1 MSKNLKIPEKFL
13 RKLFHSLPDLYLIL
27 NPKFEIVEASEAYLK
42 ATMVKREDIMGR
54 SVFEVF
60 PDNPS
65 DLRATGT
72 KNLRDS
78 LNRVLSHK
86 ISDTMAVQKYDIR
99 RPEKQGGAFEEHYW
113 SPINSPVLDENNEVS
128 YIIHRAEDVTEFLRL
143 KKEEIRQRKI
153 TKDLYTK
160 AEKIENEIY
169 KRAQEIQKTNKELIH
184 SQEEAE
190 EANRAKSAFLA
201 TMSHEIRTP
210 LNGVIGMTSLLEQTI
225 LSDEQIEYVN
235 SIRIS
240 GEALLALIND
250 ILDFSKI
257 ESGSFELDVIDF
269 DLNKVVEDAV
279 EIVAHRAYEKKLG
292 IGAVINKDVPM
303 WVTADSM
310 RLTQILIN
318 LLGNAV
324 KFTEKGQVELNVSL
338 AKKEENKLLFEV
350 IDTGIGITPEVKK
363 RLFHVFSQGDSSV
376 SRKYGG
382 TGLGLAISKRLSKLM
397 GGEIGVDS
405 IPGKG
410 SRFWFTIHANKA
422 KIHSEKIMQFYEPK
436 LKGIKVLVIDDDEI
450 NRRIV
455 ELETKSWGM
464 RCDTVSNILDAEEKL
479 KQSQDEDDFYQLI
492 LVDYAMPETDGV
504 SWAKKNYKN
513 AVFSKIPLLL
523 MTSLGSIIPQ
533 KKLKNTSIST
543 CLIKPIR
550 QSKLYEGIV
559 NVLTE
564 KDKKNKIIPQK
575 NKKIDKVSQR
585 EKKASLLLAE
595 DYLLNQQVA
604 LGMLARLGY
613 HHVDVVSHG
622 LEALFACEKNN
633 YDLILMDCQMPEM
646 DGYVATQE
654 IRKIEAKKNRKR
666 IPIIAMTAHA
676 LKGDREKCLAAG
688 MDDYITKPVSFYTL
702 QEILDKWLS
711 VTEKYISQPSE
722 QKEKILML
730 DEERLALIFG
740 QDKKLRKDFLSSF
753 VISIQELLQDIEKA
767 IEEKNKELAKRH
779 CHTLKGASGNAG
791 ANQLY
796 ELSKQQEAMV
806 MDESWVQAKSLHK
819 KLQAAF
825 KKLKD
830 SI

>member
-54 SVFEVF
+54 SMFEVF
-60 PDNPS
+60 PDNPY

-303 WVTADSM
+303 LVTADSM

-397 GGEIGVDS
+397 G
-405 IPGKG
+405 
-410 SRFWFTIHANKA
+410 
-422 KIHSEKIMQFYEPK
+422 
-436 LKGIKVLVIDDDEI
+436 
-450 NRRIV
+450 
-455 ELETKSWGM
+455 
-464 RCDTVSNILDAEEKL
+464 
-479 KQSQDEDDFYQLI
+479 
-492 LVDYAMPETDGV
+492 
-504 SWAKKNYKN
+504 
-513 AVFSKIPLLL
+513 
-523 MTSLGSIIPQ
+523 
-533 KKLKNTSIST
+533 
-543 CLIKPIR
+543 
-550 QSKLYEGIV
+550 
-559 NVLTE
+559 
-564 KDKKNKIIPQK
+564 
-575 NKKIDKVSQR
+575 
-585 EKKASLLLAE
+585 
-595 DYLLNQQVA
+595 
-604 LGMLARLGY
+604 
-613 HHVDVVSHG
+613 
-622 LEALFACEKNN
+622 
-633 YDLILMDCQMPEM
+633 
-646 DGYVATQE
+646 
-654 IRKIEAKKNRKR
+654 
-666 IPIIAMTAHA
+666 
-676 LKGDREKCLAAG
+676 
-688 MDDYITKPVSFYTL
+688 
-702 QEILDKWLS
+702 
-711 VTEKYISQPSE
+711 
-722 QKEKILML
+722 
-730 DEERLALIFG
+730 
-740 QDKKLRKDFLSSF
+740 
-753 VISIQELLQDIEKA
+753 
-767 IEEKNKELAKRH
+767 
-779 CHTLKGASGNAG
+779 
-791 ANQLY
+791 
-796 ELSKQQEAMV
+796 
-806 MDESWVQAKSLHK
+806 
-819 KLQAAF
+819 
-825 KKLKD
+825 
-830 SI
+830 